1 MSDFWDREV
10 VERHHIEWMALLPV
24 RLHINELIGEG
35 ERQWPIEW
43 FESWLRG
50 RKFRRALS
58 IGCGTGAL
66 ERQLIE
72 RGLCHEVDAFDG
84 SLTSLHIAR
93 DAAVRAGLAGRIR
106 YFAADFNRCV
116 LPVRTYDIAFFHQSA
131 HHIARLERFFM
142 QLLGSL
148 EPNGLVYLDEYV
160 GPSRFEWSD
169 DRIAPQQS
177 FFDALP
183 VRLRLHDRLPL
194 PIQQDDPSEAVRSSE
209 IEPELSVGFDIAA
222 RRPYGGT
229 LLSVVLPNVRFDAL
243 GDSLPFFIGCERALL
258 AAGMPSFY
266 AIVVARPK
274 RNIRKAIAQTRYA
287 ARRLRNRIRS
297 EWIRFRAR
305 PSPSSY
311 PPTLPS

>member
-43 FESWLRG
+43 FESWLGG

-58 IGCGTGAL
+58 VGCGTGAL

-72 RGLCHEVDAFDG
+72 RELCHAVDAFDG
-84 SLTSLHIAR
+84 SLTSLRIAR
-93 DAAVRAGLAGRIR
+93 EAARRAGLAGRIR
-106 YFAADFNRCV
+106 YFAADFNRCA

-131 HHIARLERFFM
+131 HHIARLERFFL

-177 FFDALP
+177 FYEALP
-183 VRLRLHDRLPL
+183 AHLRLHDRLPL

-209 IEPELSVGFDIAA
+209 IEPVLSVGFDIAA

-229 LLSVVLPNVRFDAL
+229 LLSVVLPGVRFEAL

-274 RNIRKAIAQTRYA
+274 RHIRKAIAQTRYA
-287 ARRLRNRIRS
+287 AKLLRNQIRS

-305 PSPSSY
+305 PSPSSC